1 MSKRIFIGI
10 MGCMGGLMSHL
21 VLGSIFQWGI
31 INVYITSY
39 YKLLNPTV
47 TLEAN
52 SIAFPL
58 MMLGISLTV
67 TAGIYLSEKTHPLIV
82 MSIVGVVQSG
92 FIYASSYMMNIWGF
106 FAFFGILFGLVAG
119 LNFMIAV
126 VECNKYFPGKKMYVN
141 GFILIGS
148 GLGPLIF
155 GMFCYNFLNPD
166 KLPNNKGYYYGT
178 PEL

>member
-1 MSKRIFIGI
+1 MIEEGITKPNKRILIGVV
-10 MGCMGGLMSHL
+10 GCVSGLCAHL

-39 YKLLNPTV
+39 FKLSDPSI

-58 MMLGISLTV
+58 MMFGISLTV
-67 TAGIYLSEKTHPLIV
+67 TPGIYLCEETHPLII
-82 MSIVGVVQSG
+82 SGIVTVIQAG
-92 FIYASSYMMNIWGF
+92 FVFASSYMTHIWGF
-106 FAFFGILFGLVAG
+106 FVLFGIMFGLVAG
-119 LNFMIAV
+119 LNFMTAI

-155 GMFCYNFLNPD
+155 GMFSYSFLNP
-166 KLPNNKGYYYGT
+166 
-178 PEL
+178 